1 MVSVPQLEQE
11 SCSDEQE
18 NFGLTEGEYVFHMAR
33 FAQHLQ
39 QASAILDRQ
48 MQRGAPPH
56 IKRVF
61 RQIQAGLLLAAESV
75 RHATQR
81 SARNG

>member
-1 MVSVPQLEQE
+1 MTLIAQPGQE
-11 SCSDEQE
+11 SGSEDRE
-18 NFGLTEGEYVFHMAR
+18 NSAGDYVVHVAR
-33 FAQHLQ
+33 FYKHLQ
-39 QASAILDRQ
+39 QASAVLDRQ

-56 IKRVF
+56 VKRVF